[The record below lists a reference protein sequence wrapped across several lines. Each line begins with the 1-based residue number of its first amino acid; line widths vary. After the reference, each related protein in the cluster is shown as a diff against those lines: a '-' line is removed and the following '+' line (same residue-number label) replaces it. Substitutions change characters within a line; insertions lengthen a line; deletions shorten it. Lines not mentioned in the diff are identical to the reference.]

1 MCMCSV
7 VAGVGYPAYASC
19 KALDSGSSSEKSHWL
34 AYWLAFGGVSAVEAC
49 LAQRFPGYSHLKLLL
64 LLWLQSR
71 RYQGAW
77 RLYIEVVRPLYRR
90 LRPQADGSLHQAAS
104 VMVRLCVLTPTLAS
118 RSLPS
123 HPFTLLFPYQH
134 SQCCWCK
141 EREEVS
147 CMCRHTCMQGK
158 GKILECVSCAGQ

>member
-1 MCMCSV
+1 MCSI

-49 LAQRFPGYSHLKLLL
+49 LAQRFPGYYHFKLLL

-77 RLYIEVVRPLYRR
+77 RLYIEFIRPLYRK
-90 LRPQADGSLHQAAS
+90 LRAQADASLHKAAS
-104 VMVRLCVLTPTLAS
+104 VMVRLLSPDAHLCIS
-118 RSLPS
+118 QSLP
-123 HPFTLLFPYQH
+123 LFPSRCSSPTDNLSAVYVRGGGSYPACADTH
-134 SQCCWCK
+134 ACRAK
-141 EREEVS
+141 ERF
-147 CMCRHTCMQGK
+147 
-158 GKILECVSCAGQ
+158 